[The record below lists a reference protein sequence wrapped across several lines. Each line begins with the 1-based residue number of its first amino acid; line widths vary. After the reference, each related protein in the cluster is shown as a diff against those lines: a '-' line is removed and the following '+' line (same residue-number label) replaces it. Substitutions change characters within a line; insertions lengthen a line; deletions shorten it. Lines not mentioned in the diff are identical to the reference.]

1 MSVSDTSGTSDTPGT
16 SDTSGTAPESTQRRS
31 RRPRFSPRKGLNLL
45 ASLIRLVGV
54 LIALVLVI
62 YIVFVIGQA
71 NPANAAARFI
81 DVWAHKL
88 NLGLDN
94 LFNPGDPKLAVA
106 INYLIPAI
114 IWLAATSIIA
124 KVLRRV

>member
-1 MSVSDTSGTSDTPGT
+1 VSVSDTSGS
-16 SDTSGTAPESTQRRS
+16 SSTDPDSTRPRS

-45 ASLIRLVGV
+45 ASLIRLIGV
-54 LIALVLVI
+54 VIALVLVI
-62 YIVFVIGQA
+62 YIVFVIGEA
-71 NPANAAARFI
+71 NPANAVAQFI
-81 DVWAHKL
+81 NVWAHKL

-114 IWLAATSIIA
+114 IWLAAASIVA
-124 KVLRRV
+124 NVLRRV